1 MATKMTEDLLELRVA
16 ILRAGI
22 TQRALADEVDVDEK
36 VLSNYLRGRQIMPAE
51 VREAIQGVLAGGRA
65 LQEAETAKVAGNAGD

>member
-1 MATKMTEDLLELRVA
+1 MMARMTEDLLELRVA

-51 VREAIQGVLAGGRA
+51 VREAILAV
-65 LQEAETAKVAGNAGD
+65 VAGAGKRGA

>member
-1 MATKMTEDLLELRVA
+1 MATKTTEELLELRVA
-16 ILRAGI
+16 ILRTGI

-51 VREAIQGVLAGGRA
+51 VREAILAVVASAGRGA
-65 LQEAETAKVAGNAGD
+65 

>member
-1 MATKMTEDLLELRVA
+1 MATKMTEELLELRVA
-16 ILRAGI
+16 ILRTGI

-51 VREAIQGVLAGGRA
+51 VREAILAVLPGGPA
-65 LQEAETAKVAGNAGD
+65 LQEAKTAAAAGNAGD

>member
-51 VREAIQGVLAGGRA
+51 VREAIQAVLAGRGA
-65 LQEAETAKVAGNAGD
+65 

>member
-1 MATKMTEDLLELRVA
+1 MMARMTEDILELRVA

-22 TQRALADEVDVDEK
+22 TQRDLADEVDVDEK

-51 VREAIQGVLAGGRA
+51 VREAILAV
-65 LQEAETAKVAGNAGD
+65 VAGAGKRGA

>member
-51 VREAIQGVLAGGRA
+51 VREAIQGVLAGGGA
-65 LQEAETAKVAGNAGD
+65 

>member
-36 VLSNYLRGRQIMPAE
+36 VLSNYLLGRQALPAE
-51 VREAIQGVLAGGRA
+51 TREAILAVLAGRGA
-65 LQEAETAKVAGNAGD
+65 

>member
-1 MATKMTEDLLELRVA
+1 MATKTTEDLLELRVA

-22 TQRALADEVDVDEK
+22 TQRALADEVDIDEK

-51 VREAIQGVLAGGRA
+51 VREAIQAV
-65 LQEAETAKVAGNAGD
+65 VAGTGRGV

>member
-51 VREAIQGVLAGGRA
+51 VREAIQAV
-65 LQEAETAKVAGNAGD
+65 VAGAGRGV

>member
-22 TQRALADEVDVDEK
+22 TQRALADAVDVDEK
-36 VLSNYLRGRQIMPAE
+36 VLSNYLRGRQALPAE
-51 VREAIQGVLAGGRA
+51 TREAILAVLAGRGA
-65 LQEAETAKVAGNAGD
+65 

>member
-36 VLSNYLRGRQIMPAE
+36 VLSNYLLGRQIMPAE
-51 VREAIQGVLAGGRA
+51 VREAIQAVLTGAGRGA
-65 LQEAETAKVAGNAGD
+65 

>member
-1 MATKMTEDLLELRVA
+1 MARMTEDLLELRVA

-36 VLSNYLRGRQIMPAE
+36 VLSNYLLGRQIMPAE
-51 VREAIQGVLAGGRA
+51 VLEAIQGVLAG
-65 LQEAETAKVAGNAGD
+65 AGKRGA

>member
-16 ILRAGI
+16 ILRSGI

-36 VLSNYLRGRQIMPAE
+36 VLSNYLRGRQALPAE
-51 VREAIQGVLAGGRA
+51 TREAILAVLAGRGA
-65 LQEAETAKVAGNAGD
+65 

>member
-1 MATKMTEDLLELRVA
+1 MMARMTEDILELRVA

-22 TQRALADEVDVDEK
+22 TQRDLADEVDVDEK

-51 VREAIQGVLAGGRA
+51 VREAILAV
-65 LQEAETAKVAGNAGD
+65 VAGRGA

>member
-1 MATKMTEDLLELRVA
+1 MATKMTEDLLELRMA

-51 VREAIQGVLAGGRA
+51 VREAILAVVASAGRGA
-65 LQEAETAKVAGNAGD
+65 

>member
-1 MATKMTEDLLELRVA
+1 MARMTEDILELRVA

-22 TQRALADEVDVDEK
+22 TQRDLADEVDVDEK

-51 VREAIQGVLAGGRA
+51 VREAILAV
-65 LQEAETAKVAGNAGD
+65 VAGAGKRGA

>member
-1 MATKMTEDLLELRVA
+1 MARMTEDILELRVA

-22 TQRALADEVDVDEK
+22 TQRDLADEVDVDEK

-51 VREAIQGVLAGGRA
+51 VREAILAV
-65 LQEAETAKVAGNAGD
+65 VAGRGA

>member
-1 MATKMTEDLLELRVA
+1 MARMTEDLLELRVA

-36 VLSNYLRGRQIMPAE
+36 VLSNYLLGRKAMPAE
-51 VREAIQGVLAGGRA
+51 VLEAILAVLAGRGA
-65 LQEAETAKVAGNAGD
+65 